1 MTAIAMA
8 ESSGDSAALNNNP
21 NTGDL
26 SLWFMAD
33 QYDRGH
39 GSRKKKL
46 FGIKSNEEH

>member
-26 SLWFMAD
+26 SYGLWQINMIGD
-33 QYDRGH
+33 MGR
-39 GSRKKKL
+39 
-46 FGIKSNEEH
+46 